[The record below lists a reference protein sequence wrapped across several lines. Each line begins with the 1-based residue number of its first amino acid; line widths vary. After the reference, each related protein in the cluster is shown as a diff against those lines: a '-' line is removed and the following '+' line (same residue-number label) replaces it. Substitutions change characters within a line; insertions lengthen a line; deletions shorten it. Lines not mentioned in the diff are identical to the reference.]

1 MEIAVVNY
9 YATGLLK
16 IMLNTKKL
24 LLHIC
29 CIGCGAYI
37 SQMLI
42 KQNFKVV
49 LYFYNPNIFPN
60 EEYNIRFNEV
70 RKIAKKFNIKYITE
84 KYDHQDWLK
93 KIKGLEQEP
102 EKGKRC
108 VICYY
113 DRLKKT
119 AQKAKE
125 LNFDYFGTTLTVS
138 PHKLADKISEIG
150 NKLEKKYNIKYLDK
164 DFKKKDGFKNACKF
178 SKELNLYRQNYCGCE
193 FSKL

>member
-1 MEIAVVNY
+1 MS
-9 YATGLLK
+9 
-16 IMLNTKKL
+16 KKL

-29 CIGCGAYI
+29 CMGCGAYV
-37 SQMLI
+37 SKELI

-49 LYFYNPNIFPN
+49 LYFYNPNIFPE

-70 RKIAKKFNIKYITE
+70 ERIAKKFNVKYITE

-113 DRLKKT
+113 DRLEKT

-125 LNFDYFGTTLTVS
+125 LNFDYFATTLTVS
-138 PHKLADKISEIG
+138 PHKLADKISKIG

-178 SKELNLYRQNYCGCE
+178 SKELNLYRQDYCGCE